1 MSTILIVDDDV
12 YIGDMLAE
20 ILTKEGYRTARAY
33 SGTEALMYLSSAR
46 PDLILLDLMLP
57 GMTGEELIAYIRDE
71 RKTSIPVIVLSA
83 KGALEGKLETIRS
96 GADDYMT
103 KPFEP
108 EEVLVRVMA
117 LLRRSGRQ
125 GKDLEGCG
133 EDLNDT
139 AADKD
144 RISYKNLTLDEGS
157 REVRVNGKQI
167 PMTPHE
173 FEILRLLTGRP
184 DKVFS
189 RASLYEQVWGGGY
202 YGEDNTVN
210 VHVSNIRKKIASV
223 DPGEEYIKT
232 VWGIGFRMA

>member
-1 MSTILIVDDDV
+1 MKHILIVEDDPD
-12 YIGDMLAE
+12 INGLLGR
-20 ILTKEGYRTARAY
+20 ILKKGGYEVTQAY
-33 SGTEALMYLSSAR
+33 SGTEAKLLLER
-46 PDLILLDLMLP
+46 QEPDLILLDLMLP
-57 GMTGEELIAYIRDE
+57 GMTGEELITYIRDE

-83 KGALEGKLETIRS
+83 KSALEDKLETIRS

-117 LLRRSGRQ
+117 LLRRSGQ
-125 GKDLEGCG
+125 KDAEGCAG
-133 EDLNDT
+133 DGDYSAMES
-139 AADKD
+139 D
-144 RISYKNLTLDEGS
+144 RISYKNLILSGDA
-157 REVRVNGKQI
+157 REVWVNGKQI
-167 PMTPHE
+167 SLTPHE

-210 VHVSNIRKKIASV
+210 VHVSNIRKKIASA
-223 DPGEEYIKT
+223 DPGEEYIRT

>member
-20 ILTKEGYRTARAY
+20 ILTEEGYRTARAY

-57 GMTGEELIAYIRDE
+57 GVTGEEIITYVRDE
-71 RKTSIPVIVLSA
+71 LGKSIPIIVLSA
-83 KGALEGKLETIRS
+83 KSALDDKIGTLKS
-96 GADDYMT
+96 GADDYIT

-108 EEVLVRVMA
+108 EEVVVRVMA
-117 LLRRSGRQ
+117 ALRRSGSGRTEA
-125 GKDLEGCG
+125 EGRK
-133 EDLNDT
+133 L
-139 AADKD
+139 
-144 RISYKNLTLDEGS
+144 IYKRLVLSES
-157 REVRVNGKQI
+157 AREVTVNGQTLAL
-167 PMTPHE
+167 TPHE
-173 FEILRLLTGRP
+173 FEILRILAGRP

-189 RASLYEQVWGGGY
+189 RENLYEQVWENGY

-210 VHVSNIRKKIASV
+210 VHVSNIRKKIAAA

-232 VWGIGFRMA
+232 VWGIGFKMA

>member
-1 MSTILIVDDDV
+1 MKQILIVEDDPD
-12 YIGDMLAE
+12 INGLLGR
-20 ILTKEGYRTARAY
+20 ILKKGGYGVSQAY
-33 SGTEALMYLSSAR
+33 SGTEAKLLLER
-46 PDLILLDLMLP
+46 QEPDLILLDLMLP
-57 GMTGEELIAYIRDE
+57 GMTGEELITYIRDE

-125 GKDLEGCG
+125 GKELEGCG

-144 RISYKNLTLDEGS
+144 RISYKNLTLDEDA

-167 PMTPHE
+167 PMTPYE

-210 VHVSNIRKKIASV
+210 VHVSNIRKKIASA